1 MVFFQRGIGI
11 FWGSSSHCCIF
22 AMACAWALCQTVALR
37 SASCRTQACT
47 STCAKYRSLH
57 ASRILC
63 SSGRVSAK
71 AVADTQSKN
80 KTAWAWL
87 GWVGMVAF
95 LFDVEA
101 VVAPDRQPE
110 KGGAMRFQAAFGL
123 IGQFQQPAVAIA
135 VLSVFVGVAQRVD
148 DDAAVV
154 LHDVYGVVGVPRN
167 PVVKA
172 R

>member
-1 MVFFQRGIGI
+1 
-11 FWGSSSHCCIF
+11 
-22 AMACAWALCQTVALR
+22 MACAWALCQAVALR

-101 VVAPDRQPE
+101 VVSPDRQPE
-110 KGGAMRFQAAFGL
+110 KRGAMRFQAAFGL
-123 IGQFQQPAVAIA
+123 IGQFQQKAVAVA
-135 VLSVFVGVAQRVD
+135 VLSVFVGVTQRVD
-148 DDAAVV
+148 DNAAAV
-154 LHDVYGVVGVPRN
+154 LHGINGLMRVSRN
-167 PVVKA
+167 PVAKA
-172 R
+172 RYVNLVDEIGV